1 MEQKDIIISL
11 LWNLK
16 TLSNL
21 CFKLIE
27 DSTNSKIEKTLKN
40 SLIESLNLVSIV
52 KNIMNSHNI

>member
-16 TLSNL
+16 TLSSL

-27 DSTNSKIEKTLKN
+27 DSTNSEIEKTLKN
-40 SLIESLNLVSIV
+40 SLIEALNLVSIV